1 MSTNPSLLSVRD
13 VLKIPVMR
21 RVWYAQIVST
31 FGDFL
36 ALFAVLSVVAF
47 QLHGTPAQV
56 TWVQISYLL
65 PTVLVGPF
73 AGVFVDR
80 WPLKPVLVFSDLI
93 RGVLTLL
100 LLVATQLWHF
110 YLILTLL
117 SVVSSFFSPA
127 QSVTIRTSVPKEG
140 FLSANS
146 LMQQV
151 IYAMRIIGPGLAG
164 LLVASFGA
172 SSCYLIDTVSFLASA
187 AFISSVAIKRPAVVH
202 AQGEIER
209 GARKVFTDM
218 SEGILFITRHP
229 VVSFVLSALAAA
241 LFAIGCFG
249 PLIAIYI
256 RENMHVSARMFGFA
270 SAMIGLGLL
279 LGSNWI
285 RLVAGKHSGQKLIL
299 FGLSGVALSLILMAA
314 IPHIAVTMFATFCVG
329 NSVAAIVIPAQT
341 FIQRETPQNLM
352 GRIGSSVQSVVFSAQ
367 IIGLILSGI
376 LTDFMDVRYVFAICA
391 AVLFA
396 IALLGT
402 RKKIS

>member
-1 MSTNPSLLSVRD
+1 M
-13 VLKIPVMR
+13 
-21 RVWYAQIVST
+21 
-31 FGDFL
+31 
-36 ALFAVLSVVAF
+36 
-47 QLHGTPAQV
+47 
-56 TWVQISYLL
+56 
-65 PTVLVGPF
+65 
-73 AGVFVDR
+73 
-80 WPLKPVLVFSDLI
+80 
-93 RGVLTLL
+93 
-100 LLVATQLWHF
+100 
-110 YLILTLL
+110 
-117 SVVSSFFSPA
+117 
-127 QSVTIRTSVPKEG
+127 
-140 FLSANS
+140 
-146 LMQQV
+146 
-151 IYAMRIIGPGLAG
+151 
-164 LLVASFGA
+164 
-172 SSCYLIDTVSFLASA
+172 SFLASA

-285 RLVAGKHSGQKLIL
+285 RLVAGKHSGQKLIF

>member
-1 MSTNPSLLSVRD
+1 MSTNPPLLSVRD

-36 ALFAVLSVVAF
+36 ALFAVISVVAF

-80 WPLKPVLVFSDLI
+80 WPLKPVLVASDLI
-93 RGVLTLL
+93 RGLLTLL
-100 LLVATQLWHF
+100 LLMATQLWHF
-110 YLILTLL
+110 YVILTLL
-117 SVVSSFFSPA
+117 SMVSSFFTPA
-127 QSVTIRTSVPKEG
+127 QSVTIRTSVPREG

-151 IYAMRIIGPGLAG
+151 VYAMRIVGPGLAG
-164 LLVASFGA
+164 LLVATFGP
-172 SSCYLIDTVSFLASA
+172 SSCYLIDTASFLASA
-187 AFISSVAIKRPAVVH
+187 AFIASVVIKRPAVTH
-202 AQGEIER
+202 TQGEIER
-209 GARKVFTDM
+209 GTRRVFKDM
-218 SEGILFITRHP
+218 SEGILFLIRHP

-256 RENMHVSARMFGFA
+256 RENMHVSAKLFGFA
-270 SAMIGLGLL
+270 SAMIGVGLL
-279 LGSNWI
+279 VGSNWI
-285 RLVAGKHSGQKLIL
+285 RVIAAKRSGQALIL
-299 FGLSGVALSLILMAA
+299 VGLSGIAFSLILMAA
-314 IPHIAVTMFATFCVG
+314 IPHIAVTLLATFLIG

-341 FIQRETPQNLM
+341 FIQRETPQHLM

-367 IIGLILSGI
+367 IVGLVLSGT
-376 LTDFMDVRYVFAICA
+376 LTEFMNVRYVFVICA
-391 AVLFA
+391 LVLVT
-396 IALLGT
+396 IVLLGT

>member
-256 RENMHVSARMFGFA
+256 RENMHVSARMFG
-270 SAMIGLGLL
+270 
-279 LGSNWI
+279 
-285 RLVAGKHSGQKLIL
+285 
-299 FGLSGVALSLILMAA
+299 
-314 IPHIAVTMFATFCVG
+314 
-329 NSVAAIVIPAQT
+329 
-341 FIQRETPQNLM
+341 
-352 GRIGSSVQSVVFSAQ
+352 
-367 IIGLILSGI
+367 
-376 LTDFMDVRYVFAICA
+376 
-391 AVLFA
+391 
-396 IALLGT
+396 
-402 RKKIS
+402 